1 MSMHA
6 ATPGFGLIGD
16 LVKHQLGQTPQATAL
31 QYGQHKLTWRKLD
44 SRIRRAATGLRAA
57 MVRPGDRIGVLS
69 PNHPAC
75 IEALFAA
82 ALTGTTAVLV
92 NWWLPEDEIADILR
106 ESQIKVMFVATELI
120 EMFERIRP
128 GLDELD
134 SVVIIGRPA
143 GDPYATDDY
152 ELWLETH
159 ETGESMYEAAQFHP
173 SADDP
178 VVQVHEA
185 DGGSLALS
193 HRTLQLAVAAV
204 PPTVGDSKV
213 VSEPLFRVHGISAAL
228 HGLREG
234 LRTVLEHSEPAPE
247 L

>member
-1 MSMHA
+1 MSTH
-6 ATPGFGLIGD
+6 TGTSGTGLIGE
-16 LVKHQLGQTPQATAL
+16 LVKSQLGRTPQATAL

-69 PNHPAC
+69 PNHPVC
-75 IEALFAA
+75 IEAVFAA
-82 ALTGTTAVLV
+82 ALTGTTVMLV
-92 NWWLPEDEIADILR
+92 NWWLPEEEIAELLR
-106 ESQIKVMFVATELI
+106 AGEVKVMFVATELA

-128 GLDELD
+128 GLGDLD

-159 ETGESMYEAAQFHP
+159 ETGEGMYEAAQFHP

-178 VVQVHEA
+178 IVQVHEQ
-185 DGGSLALS
+185 DGGNLALS
-193 HRTLQLAVAAV
+193 HRTLQLAVAAE
-204 PPTVGDSKV
+204 PPAAGESKV
-213 VSEPLFRVHGISAAL
+213 VSEPLFRVQGISAAL

-234 LRTVLEHSEPAPE
+234 MRTILEHSEPTPGR
-247 L
+247 